1 MAMPPM
7 MSEQNPAAST
17 APAPAPV
24 RPPLMGAQN
33 ATPPVLPPALNPQG
47 NRLDSLMAQ
56 AGAVTGRGEPT
67 SMSEDPMDIA
77 ANMAPEELTSGV
89 VSTVLTAS
97 NSPEEALAI
106 IESAADEIRALVQ
119 QGSGQDAGRLEEL
132 LGGLPV

>member
-1 MAMPPM
+1 M
-7 MSEQNPAAST
+7 
-17 APAPAPV
+17 
-24 RPPLMGAQN
+24 
-33 ATPPVLPPALNPQG
+33 TPINETP
-47 NRLDSLMAQ
+47 NRLDALRGTAEM
-56 AGAVTGRGEPT
+56 AVTSPPNPMAVT
-67 SMSEDPMDIA
+67 SPPNPMAGTSPPSPIGNTPPMSPEMLSEVTSDPMMGEDPMEIA
-77 ANMAPEELTSGV
+77 ANMPPEELTSGV